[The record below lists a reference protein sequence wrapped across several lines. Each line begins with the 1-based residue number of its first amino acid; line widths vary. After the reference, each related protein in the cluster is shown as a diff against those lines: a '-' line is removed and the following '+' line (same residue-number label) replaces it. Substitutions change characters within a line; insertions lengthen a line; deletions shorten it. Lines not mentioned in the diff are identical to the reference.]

1 MQEPHESF
9 VDVGLSADVER
20 PVVFTF
26 PPAPFSA
33 DEGHLDFTY
42 LPYSEEWFMARGE
55 EF

>member
-1 MQEPHESF
+1 MQKPHESF
-9 VDVGLSADVER
+9 VDVGPTADADK
-20 PVVFTF
+20 PVFAF

-33 DEGHLDFTY
+33 DEGMLNFTD